1 MCAARKPFADNG
13 LAGELDTRCPV
24 RTRTCWTLNVDPGPK
39 TGDIKTSQT
48 GPMPHLP
55 CSSDNA
61 SHIDHCIELSIP
73 NGAGNMP
80 AIRVSLQRWGI
91 AAAALRAMVATLNA
105 TEQRI
110 VWSDHQEGAPA
121 DMIVHV
127 VDAEGLAGPS
137 LQAPW
142 NLMGPVD
149 ALRAALEQGV
159 PAIALATGEARHLP
173 MIRTGHWI
181 TSGSRN
187 LVTAARILAGA
198 AILDA
203 SETDANAISK
213 RLSAL
218 ASQNALA
225 RLHRVVAAS
234 PEILASSVRMMVDD
248 ARRAYAAP
256 SILSIGI
263 APGVELALSPG
274 STRTRILRS
283 QPTATEA
290 DVLLAYP
297 WPNLS
302 NWLGPDVPA
311 SS

>member
-1 MCAARKPFADNG
+1 
-13 LAGELDTRCPV
+13 
-24 RTRTCWTLNVDPGPK
+24 
-39 TGDIKTSQT
+39 
-48 GPMPHLP
+48 MPHLP
-55 CSSDNA
+55 RRSDHA
-61 SHIDHCIELSIP
+61 SHRDHCTDPSIA
-73 NGAGNMP
+73 NDVGNVP

-91 AAAALRAMVATLNA
+91 AADALRAMVATLNA
-105 TEQRI
+105 ADQRI
-110 VWSDHQEGAPA
+110 VWSDHEDGVSA
-121 DMIVHV
+121 DMIVHM
-127 VDAEGLAGPS
+127 VDVEGLAGPS
-137 LQAPW
+137 LQASW

-149 ALRAALEQGV
+149 ALRTAREQGV

-173 MIRTGHWI
+173 MIRAGHWI

-187 LVTAARILAGA
+187 LVAAARILAGA

-234 PEILASSVRMMVDD
+234 PEILVSSVRMMMDD
-248 ARRAYAAP
+248 AWRAYAAP
-256 SILSIGI
+256 SNVSIGV
-263 APGVELALSPG
+263 APGVELELPPG

-283 QPTATEA
+283 QPAETEA

-302 NWLGPDVPA
+302 NSLGPDVLA